1 MKTLSIA
8 ALLLSTLTISVQALA
23 TDYTI
28 TKQKQPSRMLVLSS
42 AGGLSS
48 ELFSV
53 LNMDLRDIPYRDKT
67 GTITG
72 ISYVSASFS
81 DSATETAELCFYR
94 AYSSNPLMCEEIV
107 PNSSGMVTAFNGQW
121 FRAGVQASIVHR
133 VEATG
138 SFHYLEPNRE
148 ESVTFHYTTN

>member
-1 MKTLSIA
+1 MKKMSIM
-8 ALLLSTLTISVQALA
+8 ALLVSSCAFSGQALA
-23 TDYTI
+23 DDFTI
-28 TKQKQPSRMLVLSS
+28 TKEKQPSRMLVLSS

-53 LNMDLRDIPYRDKT
+53 LHMDLRDIPYKSKT

-81 DSATETAELCFYR
+81 DSATETAELCFFR
-94 AYSSNPLMCEEIV
+94 AYTSTPLMCSEIT
-107 PNSSGMVTAFNGQW
+107 PNFSGMVTTFNGQE
-121 FRAGVQASIVHR
+121 FKSGITASIVHR

-138 SFHYLEPNRE
+138 SFHFAEPNRS
-148 ESVTFHYTTN
+148 ESITFHYTTD

>member
-1 MKTLSIA
+1 MSIA
-8 ALLLSTLTISVQALA
+8 ALLVSSFAISSHALA
-23 TDYTI
+23 TDYTV
-28 TKQKQPSRMLVLSS
+28 TKKKQPSRMLVLSS

-48 ELFSV
+48 ELFAV
-53 LNMDLRDIPYRDKT
+53 LNMDLSDIPYRDKT

-107 PNSSGMVTAFNGQW
+107 PNSSGMVNTFNGQW
-121 FRAGVQASIVHR
+121 FKAGVEASIVHR

-138 SFHYLEPNRE
+138 RFHYLEPNRE
-148 ESVTFHYTTN
+148 ESVTFHYTTD